1 MLADKYV
8 PYNDEWKYKIDVL
21 NTLERIA
28 DAVAPVK
35 EEEIA
40 TLTTTGRRSGSVV
53 ICIDTG
59 HVYVLNSK
67 HQWSLLGGGN

>member
-35 EEEIA
+35 EKDIA
-40 TLTTTGRRSGSVV
+40 TLSMEKTVEEKPKTRARKKKGDV
-53 ICIDTG
+53 
-59 HVYVLNSK
+59 
-67 HQWSLLGGGN
+67 

>member
-35 EEEIA
+35 AVASVKEEEIA
-40 TLTTTGRRSGSVV
+40 TLSMEKTVEEKPKARARKKKGDV
-53 ICIDTG
+53 
-59 HVYVLNSK
+59 
-67 HQWSLLGGGN
+67 

>member
-35 EEEIA
+35 EEIA
-40 TLTTTGRRSGSVV
+40 TLSMEKTVEEKPKARARKKKG
-53 ICIDTG
+53 DA
-59 HVYVLNSK
+59 
-67 HQWSLLGGGN
+67 

>member
-28 DAVAPVK
+28 YAVTPVK

-40 TLTTTGRRSGSVV
+40 TLSMEKTVEEKPKARARKKKGDV
-53 ICIDTG
+53 
-59 HVYVLNSK
+59 
-67 HQWSLLGGGN
+67 

>member
-35 EEEIA
+35 VAPVKEEIA
-40 TLTTTGRRSGSVV
+40 TLSMEKTVEEKPKARARKKKG
-53 ICIDTG
+53 DA
-59 HVYVLNSK
+59 
-67 HQWSLLGGGN
+67 

>member
-1 MLADKYV
+1 MEILTKQANMTEAYITESYV
-8 PYNDEWKYKIDVL
+8 E
-21 NTLERIA
+21 
-28 DAVAPVK
+28 K

-53 ICIDTG
+53 VCIDTG

-67 HQWSLLGGGN
+67 HQWSLLGGDN

>member
-40 TLTTTGRRSGSVV
+40 TLYMEKTVEEKPKARARKKKGDV
-53 ICIDTG
+53 
-59 HVYVLNSK
+59 
-67 HQWSLLGGGN
+67 

>member
-28 DAVAPVK
+28 DAVATVK

-40 TLTTTGRRSGSVV
+40 TLSMEKTVEEKPKARARKKKGDV
-53 ICIDTG
+53 
-59 HVYVLNSK
+59 
-67 HQWSLLGGGN
+67 

>member
-35 EEEIA
+35 EEKIA
-40 TLTTTGRRSGSVV
+40 TLSMEKTVEEKPKARARKKKGDV
-53 ICIDTG
+53 
-59 HVYVLNSK
+59 
-67 HQWSLLGGGN
+67 

>member
-35 EEEIA
+35 EKDIA
-40 TLTTTGRRSGSVV
+40 TLSMEKTVEEKPKARARKKKGDV
-53 ICIDTG
+53 
-59 HVYVLNSK
+59 
-67 HQWSLLGGGN
+67 

>member
-35 EEEIA
+35 EEEIT
-40 TLTTTGRRSGSVV
+40 TLSMEKTVEEKPKARARKKKGDV
-53 ICIDTG
+53 
-59 HVYVLNSK
+59 
-67 HQWSLLGGGN
+67 

>member
-35 EEEIA
+35 VAPVKEEEIA
-40 TLTTTGRRSGSVV
+40 ALSMEKTVEEKPKARARKKKGDV
-53 ICIDTG
+53 
-59 HVYVLNSK
+59 
-67 HQWSLLGGGN
+67 

>member
-28 DAVAPVK
+28 DAVALVK

-40 TLTTTGRRSGSVV
+40 TLSMEKTVEEKPKARARKKKGDV
-53 ICIDTG
+53 
-59 HVYVLNSK
+59 
-67 HQWSLLGGGN
+67 

>member
-40 TLTTTGRRSGSVV
+40 TLPMEKTVEEKPKARARKKKGDV
-53 ICIDTG
+53 
-59 HVYVLNSK
+59 
-67 HQWSLLGGGN
+67 

>member
-8 PYNDEWKYKIDVL
+8 PYNDEWKYKIDIL

-40 TLTTTGRRSGSVV
+40 TLSMEKTVEEKPKARVRKKKGDV
-53 ICIDTG
+53 
-59 HVYVLNSK
+59 
-67 HQWSLLGGGN
+67 

>member
-35 EEEIA
+35 EEEIM
-40 TLTTTGRRSGSVV
+40 TLSIEKTVEEKPKARARKKKGDV
-53 ICIDTG
+53 
-59 HVYVLNSK
+59 
-67 HQWSLLGGGN
+67 